1 MTRERV
7 DQLKQNADQLL
18 DYYIRKE
25 MELEEYISSGNEN
38 SNELRDEYLLAKTAF
53 EYATSIHQTAIRLY
67 WREKHHAKQS

>member
-1 MTRERV
+1 
-7 DQLKQNADQLL
+7 
-18 DYYIRKE
+18 